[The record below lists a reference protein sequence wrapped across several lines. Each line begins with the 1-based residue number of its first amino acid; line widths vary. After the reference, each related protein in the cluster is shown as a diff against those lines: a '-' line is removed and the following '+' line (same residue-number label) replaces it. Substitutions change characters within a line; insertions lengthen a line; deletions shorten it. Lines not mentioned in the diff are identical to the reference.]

1 MKKLTIP
8 LQRTVEI
15 KRGGES
21 ATFTL
26 YPLPLGYH
34 AYLERVYPPPV
45 EYVGN
50 GVKNEPRALQNAA
63 YEHNYLTMLC
73 MIAKSLRDQV
83 DTQPPTSEKRAD
95 WDAYA
100 RALKAEYS
108 EAGLIEGDLMLLR
121 KSMEQVNQGIV
132 GKEEPPSA

>member
-1 MKKLTIP
+1 MKKLTIS

-15 KRGGES
+15 KRGDEVT
-21 ATFTL
+21 TFTM

-34 AYLERVYPPPV
+34 AYLERVYPSPV

-50 GVKNEPRALQNAA
+50 GVKNEARPVQNAL
-63 YEHNYLTMLC
+63 YEHNYLSMLC

-83 DTQPPTSEKRAD
+83 EAQPPTSEKRAD

-100 RALKAEYS
+100 KALKAEYS
-108 EAGLIEGDLMLLR
+108 EAGLIEGDLMALR
-121 KSMEQVNQGIV
+121 KGMEQVNQGIM
-132 GKEEPPSA
+132 GKGEPPSA